1 LDAPAFGTSLISGI
15 VGATQSTPMGGA
27 QMRKFHLAA
36 AAVTISCALM
46 LVTGVGSA
54 SAQETTLP
62 FAQKVPVT
70 GEAKNGKQFKGTYT
84 IDRFVARKGETWAVG
99 TLKGRLKHRRV
110 KREDVRMP
118 ASIAAPAQSSQV
130 PVPTPGACSVLNL
143 VLGPIDLNLLGLR
156 VATNDIHLLIEAIPG
171 QGNLLGNL
179 LCAITNLLNPSANT
193 PLAQL
198 TQVLNAL
205 LALAPRTPAAAG

>member
-1 LDAPAFGTSLISGI
+1 MKRF
-15 VGATQSTPMGGA
+15 Q
-27 QMRKFHLAA
+27 LAA
-36 AAVTISCALM
+36 TAVTAACALM
-46 LVTGVGSA
+46 LIAGAGSA

-70 GEAKNGKQFKGTYT
+70 GKAKNGKQFKGTYT
-84 IDRFVARKGETWAVG
+84 IDRFVTRQGETWAVG

-110 KREDVRMP
+110 RRENVRMP
-118 ASIAAPAQSSQV
+118 ASIVAPAQSSQV
-130 PVPTPGACSVLNL
+130 PEPTPGACPVLNL

-171 QGNLLGNL
+171 PGNLLGNL
-179 LCAITNLLNPSANT
+179 LCGIANLLNPAANT
-193 PLAQL
+193 PLTQL

-205 LALAPRTPAAAG
+205 LALSPRTPAAAG